1 MAPASIDANHPA
13 WKLAMAT
20 EEARATGIVDVLEKA
35 FEELKPT
42 SKTIAQAY
50 ALSLTRAPF
59 TNSEANRLI
68 LNTRLQV
75 ALVEEHVRA
84 QQRMGLTV
92 NILTAVL
99 VALALFQ
106 FNTTVSWD
114 TDSRGILM
122 HTYLIVAIIVTL
134 YQSYRGFMF
143 QWVRGDSPYGGWER
157 PRKFLLLALADGF
170 FYLVTT
176 ASGFAALAASFHM
189 FHAVSED
196 PTNVSGGT
204 VTLLLFLWTYGILGV
219 TAQLPPLIQQGKLL
233 PR

>member
-1 MAPASIDANHPA
+1 
-13 WKLAMAT
+13 MAT
-20 EEARATGIVDVLEKA
+20 EAARATGVLDGLEKT

-50 ALSLTRAPF
+50 ALCLTRAPF
-59 TNSEANRLI
+59 ASSEANRLI
-68 LNTRLQV
+68 LSTRLQV

-84 QQRMGLTV
+84 QRRMGLTV

-99 VALALFQ
+99 VALALLQ
-106 FNTTVSWD
+106 VNTTVSWD
-114 TDSRGILM
+114 TDPRGILM
-122 HTYLIVAIIVTL
+122 HTYVIVAVVVTL
-134 YQSYRGFMF
+134 YQSCRGFMF
-143 QWVRGDSPYGGWER
+143 QWVRADSPYGGWER

-176 ASGFAALAASFHM
+176 ASGFAALAGSFHM
-189 FHAVSED
+189 FRAVSED

-204 VTLLLFLWTYGILGV
+204 VTLLLFLWIYGILGV

-233 PR
+233 PK